1 MNKAF
6 GYKELLK
13 CIKKLGFTYARASSS
28 HEIYNPPSGKKN
40 PLGRPLPIKVGV
52 KSYDPNGRS
61 RYISE
66 IKSYGF
72 TKGEIEKAFSKK

>member
-6 GYKELLK
+6 GSKELLK
-13 CIKKLGFTYARASSS
+13 CIKKLGFTYQRESSS
-28 HEIYNPPSGKKN
+28 HEIYNPPQGKKN
-40 PLGRPLPIKVGV
+40 SLGRPLPIKVGV
-52 KSYDPNGRS
+52 KSYDPNGRA

-72 TKGEIEKAFSKK
+72 TKEEIEIGFRKK